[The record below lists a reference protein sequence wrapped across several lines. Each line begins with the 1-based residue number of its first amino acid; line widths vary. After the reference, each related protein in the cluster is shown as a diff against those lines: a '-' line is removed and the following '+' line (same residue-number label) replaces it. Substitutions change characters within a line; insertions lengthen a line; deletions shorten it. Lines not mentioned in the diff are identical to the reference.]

1 MDGVTGN
8 PQRLSHD
15 KGNGGQK
22 VYNKMFKE
30 YWNPYVALGLAGLV
44 SALYFSL
51 TATVW
56 AVTGEF
62 TRLGGHILQGV
73 GVDVSQWAYFQ
84 LVGMQGTPISRTDGW
99 IVIGMLA
106 GAFITI
112 LLSNSFKIRFPR
124 QRRRLVQGFAGG
136 VIAGFGARLALGCNL
151 AAFFTG
157 VPQFSFHAWIFMV
170 TTAIGTYFGVKVVNT
185 KWWRGKPDLRK
196 STRKAATKPQEKI
209 TKTQHILGWLF
220 ACMYA
225 GIIVYLFASGKNL
238 LAIGAI
244 AGALFGILIERGQ
257 ICFTSA
263 FRDMWI
269 SGRAVM
275 SKAIAFG
282 MIISVV
288 ITFIYIQNGAVQLIK
303 VAAPSTVIGGL
314 LFGFGIVLAGGCET
328 GMMYRAMEGQVL
340 FWVVGAGNI
349 VGATLL
355 AYSWDHLGIFNALA
369 EGWPQVNLIEK
380 WGPTGA
386 LIGTL
391 AMLALWFL
399 LSSWW
404 EKHFRYG
411 KGIKIDESRTF
422 AAKEV

>member
-1 MDGVTGN
+1 MK
-8 PQRLSHD
+8 L
-15 KGNGGQK
+15 
-22 VYNKMFKE
+22 YNKIFNQ

-62 TRLGGHILQGV
+62 TRLGGHILQLV
-73 GVDVSQWAYFQ
+73 GVNVSQWDYFQ
-84 LVGMQGTPISRTDGW
+84 LVGLEGTPISRTDGW

-106 GAFITI
+106 GALITI

-124 QRRRLVQGFAGG
+124 QRRRLVQGFSGG
-136 VIAGFGARLALGCNL
+136 IIAGFGARLALGCNL

-170 TTAIGTYFGVKVVNT
+170 TTAIGTYLGVKVVNT
-185 KWWRGKPDLRK
+185 KWWRGKPNLRK
-196 STRKAATKPQEKI
+196 STGKAVKRTAVKNTRIQPV
-209 TKTQHILGWLF
+209 LGWLF
-220 ACMYA
+220 ACIYI
-225 GIIVYLFASGKNL
+225 GIIIYLFATGKNL

-269 SGRAVM
+269 SGRAIM
-275 SKAIAFG
+275 SKAIAVG

-288 ITFIYIQNGAVQLIK
+288 LTFIYIQTGAVQIIK

-355 AYSWDHLGIFNALA
+355 AYGWDHLGIFNALA
-369 EGWPQVNLIEK
+369 EGWPQVNLIET
-380 WGPTGA
+380 WGATGA

-411 KGIKIDESRTF
+411 KGIKIEESRPL

>member
-1 MDGVTGN
+1 
-8 PQRLSHD
+8 
-15 KGNGGQK
+15 
-22 VYNKMFKE
+22 
-30 YWNPYVALGLAGLV
+30 
-44 SALYFSL
+44 
-51 TATVW
+51 
-56 AVTGEF
+56 
-62 TRLGGHILQGV
+62 
-73 GVDVSQWAYFQ
+73 
-84 LVGMQGTPISRTDGW
+84 
-99 IVIGMLA
+99 
-106 GAFITI
+106 
-112 LLSNSFKIRFPR
+112 
-124 QRRRLVQGFAGG
+124 
-136 VIAGFGARLALGCNL
+136 
-151 AAFFTG
+151 
-157 VPQFSFHAWIFMV
+157 MV
-170 TTAIGTYFGVKVVNT
+170 TTGIGTYLGVKVVNT

-196 STRKAATKPQEKI
+196 STRKAVTKPQAKRTKI
-209 TKTQHILGWLF
+209 QPILGWLF
-220 ACMYA
+220 ACTYL
-225 GIIVYLFASGKNL
+225 GIIVYLFAADKNL

-355 AYSWDHLGIFNALA
+355 AYGWDHLGIFNTLA
-369 EGWPQVNLIEK
+369 EGWPQINLIEV
-380 WGPTGA
+380 WGPTEA

-391 AMLALWFL
+391 VMLALWFL

-411 KGIKIDESRTF
+411 KGIKVDEPRTL